1 MIIRELNMKNFGKFC
16 SKKVTLTSGINVIYG
31 DNEKGKTTIHSF
43 IKGMFFGIDKPR
55 GRSSKDNMYE
65 KYLPWDNVGVYAG
78 SMLIENDDNEYL
90 LQRTFDK
97 DTKSFSCINETL
109 GKQLDIKEVSEL
121 PFLTSMTQSRYK
133 NTISNEQLKSRV
145 DKDLA
150 KEVKNYIANLSTSKD
165 KEVDVCNAFNILKDK
180 KKKIDAKQTKTKLDE
195 ISNKIKEDDKVEERI
210 LELSERI
217 TDLKKKE
224 KKGPSKK
231 EEKSISI
238 IKEYVD
244 GYEAIKEK
252 YKSYV
257 EIRDRKKVLIDI
269 DKNLDKNASKKKST
283 AKNKFPL
290 FVIVCTCIVIA
301 LLLHSIGTNSSGL
314 MWSIVAMVIAGYIM
328 YAFGDKATKLLVE
341 KECEQRLAKEK
352 STRES
357 IEEYNELMR
366 RKQKEILEYAGRV
379 CPLKELNDEEMFRL
393 EKEVVVLKNQL
404 EGFEYKQKKEEQ
416 NLTMDMEKLNWELA
430 LLENDEPVRISRKQ
444 KYNELLSDLKKEE
457 KEIQAIDVTK
467 QVIDDLSKDIN
478 SNFGMG
484 LRQIISRYCEIFTN
498 KKYTKVLLDND
509 FNLKVMDQGRYV
521 DIEKLS
527 VGTIEQI
534 YLAVRFAV
542 TELFED
548 RDKMPIILDDSF
560 AFYDNKRLIATLRS
574 LSKMTDRQIIIFT
587 CHNREANI
595 LKRENMK
602 YNYVEL

>member
-16 SKKVTLTSGINVIYG
+16 NKTIKLKQGINVIYG
-31 DNEKGKTTIHSF
+31 DNEKGKTTTHSF

-55 GRSSKDNMYE
+55 GRASKDNMYE
-65 KYLPWDNVGVYAG
+65 KYMPWDNMGAYEG
-78 SMLIENDDNEYL
+78 SMLIENDCHEYL
-90 LQRTFDK
+90 LQRIFNK
-97 DTKSFSCINETL
+97 DIKSFSCINETL
-109 GKQLDIKEVSEL
+109 GRQLDIKDITSL
-121 PFLTSMTQSRYK
+121 PFLKNMTESRYK

-165 KEVDVCNAFNILKDK
+165 REVDVCNAFNILKDK
-180 KKKIDAKQTKTKLDE
+180 KKTIDAKHTQSKLDE
-195 ISNKIKEDDKVEERI
+195 ITSQMKEDDKVEERVA
-210 LELSERI
+210 ELSEKI
-217 TDLKKKE
+217 EELKKEE
-224 KKGPSKK
+224 KKAPSKN

-244 GYEAIKEK
+244 GYDEIKEK
-252 YKSYV
+252 YKKFV
-257 EIRDRKKVLIDI
+257 EIREKKDVLMDI
-269 DKNLDKNASKKKST
+269 DEKVDDDDSKKNI

-290 FVIVCTCIVIA
+290 LVIVCTCIINA
-301 LLLHSIGTNSSGL
+301 LILNKFGTNTNGL
-314 MWSIVAMVIAGYIM
+314 IWSIVVVIIAAYII
-328 YAFGDKATKLLVE
+328 YAYSDRVARLLIE
-341 KECEQRLAKEK
+341 KECKHQMEKKKSSKENLDK
-352 STRES
+352 
-357 IEEYNELMR
+357 YNQMMLDT
-366 RKQKEILEYAGRV
+366 QNEILEYAGRI

-393 EKEVVVLKNQL
+393 EKEVVVLKNQM
-404 EGFEYKQKKEEQ
+404 EGYVYKQKKEEQ
-416 NLTMDMEKLNWELA
+416 DLEMKIEKLNWELEM
-430 LLENDEPVRISRKQ
+430 LENDEPVRISRKK
-444 KYNELLSDLKKEE
+444 KYNELLSDLEKEE
-457 KEIQAIDVTK
+457 KEKKAIEVTK
-467 QVIDDLSKDIN
+467 TVIEDLSNDIH
-478 SNFGMG
+478 SNFGIG
-484 LRQIISRYCEIFTN
+484 LQHIISKYCEIFTG
-498 KKYTKVLLDND
+498 KKYNKVLVDND

-527 VGTIEQI
+527 IGTIEQI

-548 RDKMPIILDDSF
+548 GTKMPIILDDSF

>member
-1 MIIRELNMKNFGKFC
+1 
-16 SKKVTLTSGINVIYG
+16 
-31 DNEKGKTTIHSF
+31 
-43 IKGMFFGIDKPR
+43 
-55 GRSSKDNMYE
+55 
-65 KYLPWDNVGVYAG
+65 
-78 SMLIENDDNEYL
+78 
-90 LQRTFDK
+90 
-97 DTKSFSCINETL
+97 
-109 GKQLDIKEVSEL
+109 
-121 PFLTSMTQSRYK
+121 
-133 NTISNEQLKSRV
+133 
-145 DKDLA
+145 
-150 KEVKNYIANLSTSKD
+150 
-165 KEVDVCNAFNILKDK
+165 
-180 KKKIDAKQTKTKLDE
+180 
-195 ISNKIKEDDKVEERI
+195 
-210 LELSERI
+210 
-217 TDLKKKE
+217 
-224 KKGPSKK
+224 
-231 EEKSISI
+231 
-238 IKEYVD
+238 
-244 GYEAIKEK
+244 
-252 YKSYV
+252 
-257 EIRDRKKVLIDI
+257 
-269 DKNLDKNASKKKST
+269 
-283 AKNKFPL
+283 
-290 FVIVCTCIVIA
+290 
-301 LLLHSIGTNSSGL
+301 
-314 MWSIVAMVIAGYIM
+314 
-328 YAFGDKATKLLVE
+328 
-341 KECEQRLAKEK
+341 
-352 STRES
+352 
-357 IEEYNELMR
+357 
-366 RKQKEILEYAGRV
+366 
-379 CPLKELNDEEMFRL
+379 
-393 EKEVVVLKNQL
+393 
-404 EGFEYKQKKEEQ
+404 
-416 NLTMDMEKLNWELA
+416 MDMEKLNWELA